1 MTSLITKF
9 LSRITRLARE
19 KECSYNAGYWAG
31 YRKGHTEGHAEGHAE
46 GVEDLQRLLSLKSKR
61 ERKKK
66 SKRERKN
73 CLKCQAPFESY
84 ICQKR
89 KYCSKECGIESG
101 VFHGKARRKKKVAV
115 EEIATEVP
123 EEVIP
128 PIVEEV
134 IKIPLFPPAPPSQ
147 YQTMEQKKAR
157 LKAFSQW

>member
-9 LSRITRLARE
+9 LSRITHLAHE

-46 GVEDLQRLLSLKSKR
+46 GVEDLQRLLSLESKR
-61 ERKKK
+61 K
-66 SKRERKN
+66 RKN

-84 ICQKR
+84 ICQNR
-89 KYCSKECGIESG
+89 KYCSKKCGIESG

-115 EEIATEVP
+115 EEIAEIATEVP
-123 EEVIP
+123 EEVKP

-134 IKIPLFPPAPPSQ
+134 IKIPLFPPAPSSQ